1 MKQHPRIHG
10 HAVTAKFSNRSASL
24 GRIVLSRVIT
34 QALRQELSGM
44 GAMSFQKAQD
54 LLKLAGMSAS
64 RHGGITV
71 KEVAEAFSVNE
82 RTAQRMIAALKDVF
96 PSISHQT
103 DNERRRRWK
112 LRSVDT
118 PPWLRHTCSSCT
130 TTIPAAD
137 CIFIHT

>member
-1 MKQHPRIHG
+1 
-10 HAVTAKFSNRSASL
+10 
-24 GRIVLSRVIT
+24 
-34 QALRQELSGM
+34 
-44 GAMSFQKAQD
+44 MSFQKAQD

-103 DNERRRRWK
+103 DG
-112 LRSVDT
+112 
-118 PPWLRHTCSSCT
+118 
-130 TTIPAAD
+130 
-137 CIFIHT
+137 